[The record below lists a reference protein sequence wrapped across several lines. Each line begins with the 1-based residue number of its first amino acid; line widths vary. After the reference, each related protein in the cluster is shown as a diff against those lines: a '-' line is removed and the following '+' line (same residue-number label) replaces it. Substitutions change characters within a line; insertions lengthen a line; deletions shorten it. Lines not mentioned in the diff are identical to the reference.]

1 MIDKALYLIMTVLER
16 SEYERRNGMVKRN
29 SKVVVRLQYSILLMC
44 LGLMLGLVPC
54 TWATTIYSYMDDR
67 GELVYTDSPHTIPEK
82 YRTRVK
88 THEQP
93 DSVSKSPSLTQS
105 MQQQIKEQAKNH
117 GWGMPSFHID
127 MEGLT
132 PAQSKIVTYAG
143 AAAVVLLLMM
153 YLSKG
158 PFMRMLGF
166 CLLIMIGIGAPVL
179 LYVSDSGPMDTMK
192 KKAVAS
198 GQAQQ
203 DRLQQIQR

>member
-1 MIDKALYLIMTVLER
+1 MFGILTAD
-16 SEYERRNGMVKRN
+16 GMVKRT
-29 SKVVVRLQYSILLMC
+29 SKVVVRLLYSVLLMC

-54 TWATTIYSYMDDR
+54 TWATTIYSYIDDR
-67 GELVYTDSPHTIPEK
+67 GELVYTDAPHTIPEK

-105 MQQQIKEQAKNH
+105 MQQQIQEQAKNY
-117 GWGMPSFHID
+117 GWKMPSFHVD
-127 MEGLT
+127 MEGLN

-143 AAAVVLLLMM
+143 AAAVALLLMM
-153 YLSKG
+153 YLSKSQ
-158 PFMRMLGF
+158 FMRMLGF
-166 CLLIMIGIGAPVL
+166 CLLIVIGIGAPVL
-179 LYVSDSGPMDTMK
+179 MYVSDSGPMDTMK

-203 DRLQQIQR
+203 DRLQQVQR